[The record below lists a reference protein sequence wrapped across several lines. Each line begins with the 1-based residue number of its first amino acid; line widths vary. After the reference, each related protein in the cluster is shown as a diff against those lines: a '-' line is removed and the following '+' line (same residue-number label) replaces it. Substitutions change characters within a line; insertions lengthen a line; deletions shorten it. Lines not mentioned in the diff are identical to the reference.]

1 MTVNPNNL
9 LMGPAKIGHGIFGVT
24 EPTNASAAWAAGIT
38 DLGATDGGATL
49 RLGQTYTPMTVDQ
62 TTMAVGSRLTAQEV
76 AVTTSLAEG
85 TLDNL
90 RRSLNAL
97 PDLATEFE
105 FGGALTGN
113 EEPNYSAVFLL
124 GQKPGGGPRLI
135 VVRRA
140 LSTENVELAWTK
152 DGKTMI
158 PVTFTGYFVSESI
171 LAVRVDDTTV

>member
-1 MTVNPNNL
+1 MC
-9 LMGPAKIGHGIFGVT
+9 
-24 EPTNASAAWAAGIT
+24 
-38 DLGATDGGATL
+38 
-49 RLGQTYTPMTVDQ
+49 
-62 TTMAVGSRLTAQEV
+62 
-76 AVTTSLAEG
+76 AEG